1 MIECFI
7 ESLKGIDGSLVNWSD
22 AIWIAMI
29 DRAVIGTN
37 YIEFESKNGKKKKI
51 EINHYGILL
60 AFPVFLW

>member
-37 YIEFESKNGKKKKI
+37 FIEFES
-51 EINHYGILL
+51 
-60 AFPVFLW
+60 